1 MRPATWP
8 LIGVS
13 AYFMKHPPKQMDD
26 DIAREEVERFIR
38 GETDGDGT
46 QGALLEDRLA
56 PSLEVSVA
64 DRRVEIDRALFDVL
78 ERL

>member
-1 MRPATWP
+1 VGGA

-13 AYFMKHPPKQMDD
+13 AYFMKHPPKQMAD

-38 GETDGDGT
+38 GETDGDRT
-46 QGALLEDRLA
+46 QGALLANRLT

-64 DRRVEIDRALFDVL
+64 DRRVEIDRGLFDVL